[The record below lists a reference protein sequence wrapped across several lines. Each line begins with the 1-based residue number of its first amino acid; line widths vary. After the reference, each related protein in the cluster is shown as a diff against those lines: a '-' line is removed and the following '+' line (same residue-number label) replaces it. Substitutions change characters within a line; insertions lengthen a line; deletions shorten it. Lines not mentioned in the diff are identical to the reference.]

1 MTPFPWASRQ
11 ADTFTKAR
19 EDLAI
24 EIDGLRL
31 SYASRGSGVTAV
43 ADAGFSVRTGETLAL
58 VGESGSGKSSIA
70 SAVGGLLPDNATIDA
85 GTIRLFGRDVSKLSE
100 RQWRGLRGPVLGY
113 VPQDPLG
120 SLDPLMRVGDQIAES
135 VAHARDVGA
144 AEARAHALQLLDHV
158 GILDARNKAR
168 AYPHELSGGQLQR
181 VLIASALAGRPE
193 VLIADEP
200 TSALDVTV
208 QKRILDLLFGLQQ
221 EFSLTLLL
229 ITHDLSLAG
238 ERADRIVVLRDGR
251 VVEAGETEQ
260 IVRSPQA
267 IYTRQLFA
275 DVPALNPDKY
285 ARAAETVRG
294 GDGDGDADAAI
305 SVSELSKSFR
315 RGVPAVDGVSFTVA
329 AGEIHALVGESGS
342 GKTTIARIASGLT
355 GFDSGSVNV
364 LGDERPRVPAVVN
377 PAPERLQMVYQNPL
391 SALDPRF
398 PVVKLVGEPLAI
410 RGTPRRE
417 ILQRA
422 GELLS
427 AVGLSRDFWDRR
439 ASQLSGGQR
448 QRVAIARALI
458 VSPKVLVL
466 DEPSSALDVTVQSQI
481 VELLHE
487 LRELYR
493 LTFLFISHDLSLV
506 RQIADSVTVLDR
518 GRVVESGDA
527 RSIFAAPSGEYTRT
541 LIEAIPQPRI

>member
-1 MTPFPWASRQ
+1 MTPFPWTRHEAGAFS
-11 ADTFTKAR
+11 KAR
-19 EDLAI
+19 QDLAI

-31 SYASRGSGVTAV
+31 SYASRGGRATAV

-70 SAVGGLLPDNATIDA
+70 SAVGGLLPDNATVESGA
-85 GTIRLFGRDVSKLSE
+85 IRLFGRDVSKLSE

-135 VAHARDVGA
+135 VAHARDVDNV
-144 AEARAHALQLLDHV
+144 EARAHALQLLDHV
-158 GILDARNKAR
+158 GIADARNKSR

-238 ERADRIVVLRDGR
+238 ERADRIVVLRGGR
-251 VVEAGETEQ
+251 VIETGETEQ
-260 IVRSPQA
+260 IVGSPRA
-267 IYTRQLFA
+267 AYTRQLFA

-285 ARAAETVRG
+285 ARGAERARDG
-294 GDGDGDADAAI
+294 GGDADVAI
-305 SVSELSKSFR
+305 SVSGLSKSFR
-315 RGVPAVDGVSFTVA
+315 RGVPAVDDVSFEVA
-329 AGEIHALVGESGS
+329 SGEIHALVGESGS

-355 GFDSGSVNV
+355 GFDSGSVTV
-364 LGDERPRVPAVVN
+364 LGDERPTVPAVVN
-377 PAPERLQMVYQNPL
+377 PAPDRLQMVYQNPL

-398 PVVKLVGEPLAI
+398 PVAKLVGEPLAI

-417 ILQRA
+417 IAQRS

-427 AVGLSRDFWDRR
+427 AVGLSQDFWDRR

-458 VSPKVLVL
+458 LSPEILVL
-466 DEPSSALDVTVQSQI
+466 DEPTSALDVTVQSQI

-518 GRVVESGDA
+518 GRVVESGDV
-527 RSIFAAPSGEYTRT
+527 RSVFAAPANDYTRA
-541 LIEAIPQPRI
+541 LVDAIPKPRS